1 MDESN
6 KLVFRLGE
14 VKDGRGL
21 KQLISDTVAPP
32 SSDRLIGG
40 FILIK
45 KEPKIKNVK
54 LRN

>member
-1 MDESN
+1 MEEIN
-6 KLVFRLGE
+6 KLVLRLGE

-40 FILIK
+40 FITFIK
-45 KEPKIKNVK
+45 S
-54 LRN
+54 